1 MALSTI
7 GQGECL
13 IPLGIAKQ
21 SGGVFGGKVYL
32 GQLKS
37 RLMAG
42 FSLTDSAR
50 F

>member
-1 MALSTI
+1 MTFSV
-7 GQGECL
+7 GYGECL
-13 IPLGIAKQ
+13 RAALLGHLA
-21 SGGVFGGKVYL
+21 GFGGMGKFKT
-32 GQLKS
+32 LKS